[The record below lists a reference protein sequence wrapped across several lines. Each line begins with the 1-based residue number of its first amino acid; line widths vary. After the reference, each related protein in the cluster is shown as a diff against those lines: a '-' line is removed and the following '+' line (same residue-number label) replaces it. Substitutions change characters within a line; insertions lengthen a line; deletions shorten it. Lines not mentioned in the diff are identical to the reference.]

1 MRKRYLV
8 LNILLWAVVLQ
19 PIFSQNLESGNF
31 EIQDTELENALR
43 FLQSTPLEIEIHARI
58 IGDDHVSVWHTQTR
72 EITVSGKSVSVTL
85 EGQNLKVIA
94 HLIPFLN
101 EDQSM
106 FLVAKGEV
114 WIESSP
120 GEEKKYYSTVKS
132 LPITAG
138 ESVIFFPTGMLMDTE
153 KQSVYTIELEI
164 QVEPVE

>member
-1 MRKRYLV
+1 MRKGYLV
-8 LNILLWAVVLQ
+8 LNILLWGVLLQ
-19 PIFSQNLESGNF
+19 PVFSQNLEMA
-31 EIQDTELENALR
+31 DTELEDALR

-58 IGDDHVSVWHTQTR
+58 MGEDHVSVWNTQTR
-72 EITVSGKSVSVTL
+72 EITVSGKSVSITL

-120 GEEKKYYSTVKS
+120 GQEKKYYSTVKS